1 MAVFT
6 AFELRGGWI
15 QGLGR
20 IYCTEIPSKGESVQ
34 IASVNMEPVRW
45 YEVLDVELT
54 RDPASAGNIVLS
66 LKSSNASDVATREGD
81 FSWRSSTTHTLMAE
95 LPGNRGQQT

>member
-20 IYCTEIPSKGESVQ
+20 IYLEAIPYKGESVQ
-34 IASVNMEPVRW
+34 IASVDTAEVRW

-54 RDPASAGNIVLS
+54 PDATSAGNIVLMMKS
-66 LKSSNASDVATREGD
+66 LYASEVATRD
-81 FSWRSSTTHTLMAE
+81 FVANGKGE
-95 LPGNRGQQT
+95 

>member
-15 QGLGR
+15 HGFGR
-20 IYCTEIPSKGESVQ
+20 IYFNKIPSKGEWVE
-34 IASVNMEPVRW
+34 IASVNTKEVRQ

-54 RDPASAGNIVLS
+54 TDSTSAGNIVLTPLPKPNGPHPS
-66 LKSSNASDVATREGD
+66 
-81 FSWRSSTTHTLMAE
+81 AE
-95 LPGNRGQQT
+95 PGPD

>member
-15 QGLGR
+15 QGLGE
-20 IYCTEIPSKGESVQ
+20 IYLKEIPYKGESVQ
-34 IASVNMEPVRW
+34 IAGVNTDDVRW

-54 RDPASAGNIVLS
+54 TDATSAGNIVLMIKS
-66 LKSSNASDVATREGD
+66 LDASEVAARERVSS
-81 FSWRSSTTHTLMAE
+81 
-95 LPGNRGQQT
+95 

>member
-20 IYCTEIPSKGESVQ
+20 IYFKEIPFRGDSVQ
-34 IASVNMEPVRW
+34 IASADTEEVRW

-54 RDPASAGNIVLS
+54 PDATSTGNIILMI
-66 LKSSNASDVATREGD
+66 KSSDASDVATGERI
-81 FSWRSSTTHTLMAE
+81 FS
-95 LPGNRGQQT
+95 